1 VTHRRWRVA
10 ALAGMFALTACY
22 HQVVDTGLAPGTK
35 TIDKPWTATWLWGLV
50 PATPLDV
57 RRECTT
63 GVAFVD
69 TQMTVPNGL
78 VSFITLGIYTPRS
91 VKVTCASGTASTGA
105 ERIDVGTS
113 DNAALDAALQRAV
126 DRSAATAHGVYVIF
140 PASPV
145 GAITSDGGAGR

>member
-1 VTHRRWRVA
+1 
-10 ALAGMFALTACY
+10 LALTACY
-22 HQVVDTGLAPGTK
+22 HQVVDTGLSPGTK
-35 TIDKPWTATWLWGLV
+35 TIEKPWTATWLWGLV
-50 PATPLDV
+50 PATPIDV
-57 RRECTT
+57 RSECTS

-105 ERIDVGTS
+105 VRIEVASS
-113 DNAALDAALQRAV
+113 DARALDAALRQ
-126 DRSAATAHGVYVIF
+126 AARLATQTGHGVYVVF
-140 PASPV
+140 PASDA